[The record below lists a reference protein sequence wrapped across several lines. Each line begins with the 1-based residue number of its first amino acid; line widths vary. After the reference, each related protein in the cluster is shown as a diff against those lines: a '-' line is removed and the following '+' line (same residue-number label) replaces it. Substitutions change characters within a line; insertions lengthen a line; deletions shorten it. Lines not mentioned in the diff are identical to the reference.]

1 MFRDDVYL
9 NEQNSS
15 ILSNYVAA
23 GFLCGDSSMNILFN
37 RENQALTK
45 ESNTTSLYSVDDTAT
60 LSIERVGQVVK
71 TTVVYKNQTYTKTYT
86 DYDFQAIDNGYM
98 YVGMFANRGT
108 VIECTNVVF
117 EITGESQG
125 A

>member
-1 MFRDDVYL
+1 M
-9 NEQNSS
+9 
-15 ILSNYVAA
+15 
-23 GFLCGDSSMNILFN
+23 M
-37 RENQALTK
+37 
-45 ESNTTSLYSVDDTAT
+45 
-60 LSIERVGQVVK
+60 
-71 TTVVYKNQTYTKTYT
+71 KNKTYTKTYT

>member
-1 MFRDDVYL
+1 MVRKLHIQENVVSDMYGLKIINMNDTKQYL
-9 NEQNSS
+9 QNYTYDINLEDCSLVLIDKPRTYATAKKS
-15 ILSNYVAA
+15 EFPILGV
-23 GFLCGDSSMNILFN
+23 
-37 RENQALTK
+37 
-45 ESNTTSLYSVDDTAT
+45 
-60 LSIERVGQVVK
+60 
-71 TTVVYKNQTYTKTYT
+71 
-86 DYDFQAIDNGYM
+86 IDNGYM